1 MKQTT
6 LDDDDGGE
14 ALQFSVASIFG
25 ARERRGLVSIQ
36 LGDARVQVPIG
47 KAREM
52 RDMLTDVIEA
62 AISDELLMRFL
73 QERIRL
79 SLEASGAALLEFR
92 EMRQGT
98 RGTQRVDG

>member
-1 MKQTT
+1 MKHTT

-14 ALQFSVASIFG
+14 AVQFSVASIFG
-25 ARERRGLVSIQ
+25 ARERRGLVEIQ
-36 LGDARVQVPIG
+36 LGETRVQVPVG
-47 KAREM
+47 KAREL
-52 RDMLTDVIEA
+52 RDMLSEVIEA

-79 SLEASGAALLEFR
+79 SLDAAGAALLEFR

-98 RGTQRVDG
+98 RGAQRVDG

>member
-1 MKQTT
+1 MKRTPIDG
-6 LDDDDGGE
+6 DDAE
-14 ALQFSVASIFG
+14 MQFTVHSIFG
-25 ARERRGLVSIQ
+25 ASERRGLVEIQ
-36 LGDARVQVPIG
+36 LGDTRVQVPIG
-47 KAREM
+47 KAREI

-98 RGTQRVDG
+98 RGTQKLDG